1 MSEAHN
7 DSIDIQAFL
16 KKVLRFW
23 WLFAIAVV
31 LAGGAAVWYVKTT
44 AKTYEVSGVML
55 MSDTKRNSF
64 GSNREDFIK
73 GASFLSSNVGLE
85 DEVSVLTSFT
95 NVLATI
101 QQLDIATTYYV
112 ERNFLRMEIYEDKP
126 FIIRLDTGLQVTG
139 VLVEVK
145 PDPAAGTYRVLAK
158 GENVHMFNAGLQQ
171 PVDNFVPDLDLDLT
185 VKMGEPF
192 RSDYLNFRIEF
203 NPDHKHSTAER
214 FFFVP
219 ASNPDV
225 AAYYR
230 SKTYVTPLSDES
242 NIITIA
248 TIGEDIKKEQDY
260 INTLMQTYIKSEQDK
275 QNEKGK
281 KTIAFIDEQLD
292 RSTGSLE
299 AAEGNLENVQATAG
313 GLVGS
318 AGDRGAAVFNDL
330 SRLKDEQGK
339 ARSRLQYLGELI
351 TYMGQDDGG
360 TPTTISAANVGAPS
374 LSNLIDSYNEAVN
387 ELAARRLNE
396 RQQSAPTIALAR
408 KVQTQRNQIIQSA
421 QDARRGAQLEL
432 DQITNRVNQL
442 QFQLNQLPQ
451 SSREVSI
458 ATRKYEISVSIN
470 NYLMEKR
477 YEAEIAVN
485 SDQVDKYIID
495 AARVK
500 PGGAVAPDKGKT
512 LALALGL
519 GLLLPLGFVLI
530 RDIFN
535 DKIMDLEEVKRLSA
549 IPVLSTIPASKQ
561 GRIKSLDDRSA
572 LAEAFRTARI
582 NLQYLNATKDRQVV
596 GITSSAS
603 GEGKTFCAVNLAT
616 VMALG
621 NKRTLLMDADMRK
634 PKMHER
640 FGLELGT
647 GLSTY
652 LIGESGIDGVIR
664 RSDVEGL
671 DLITAGPVPPNPL
684 ELFESPRMA
693 ELLQQLR
700 GRYDQIIVDA
710 SPMGLVSEFK
720 VLVQH
725 LDVTLY
731 VVRQGYTRR
740 AMLRPVNE
748 LYRSGKLKQVDL
760 LFNGVK
766 AGDGYGYVYA

>member
-1 MSEAHN
+1 MSDGHN

-16 KKVLRFW
+16 KKVLRMW
-23 WLFAIAVV
+23 WLFAITIA
-31 LAGGAAVWYVKTT
+31 LAGAGAVWYVKTT
-44 AKTYEVSGVML
+44 AKTYEVNGVML

-85 DEVSVLTSFT
+85 DEISVLTSFT
-95 NVLATI
+95 NVLATV
-101 QQLDIATTYYV
+101 QQLDFATTYYV
-112 ERNFLRMEIYEDKP
+112 ERNFLRQEIYEDKP
-126 FIIRLDTGLQVTG
+126 FIVRLDTGLQITG
-139 VLVEVK
+139 VMVEVR
-145 PDPAAGTYRVLAK
+145 PDLENGTYRVLAK
-158 GENVHMFNAGLQQ
+158 GENVRMFNAGLQQ
-171 PVDNFVPDLDLDLT
+171 PVDNFVPELDLDQT
-185 VKMGEPF
+185 AKVGEPF
-192 RSDYLNFRIEF
+192 RSTYLNFRIEF
-203 NPDHKHSTAER
+203 NPEHQHRMAER
-214 FFFVP
+214 YYFVP

-230 SKTYVTPLSDES
+230 SKTYVSPLSDES
-242 NIITIA
+242 NIITII
-248 TIGEDIKKEQDY
+248 TVGEDTKKERDY

-275 QNEKGK
+275 QNEKGT

-299 AAEGNLENVQATAG
+299 VAEGNLENVQASAG

-339 ARSRLQYLGELI
+339 ARSKLQYLGELI

-360 TPTTISAANVGAPS
+360 TPSTISAANVGAPS
-374 LSNLIDSYNEAVN
+374 LSNLIDKYNQDVN
-387 ELAARRLNE
+387 ELATRRLNE

-442 QFQLNQLPQ
+442 QYQLSQLPQ
-451 SSREVSI
+451 SSRQVSI
-458 ATRKYEISVSIN
+458 ATRKYELSAAIN
-470 NYLMEKR
+470 TYLMEKR

-500 PGGAVAPDKGKT
+500 AGGPVAPDKGKT

-519 GLLLPLGFVLI
+519 GLILPLGFVLL
-530 RDIFN
+530 RDMFN
-535 DKIMDLEEVKRLSA
+535 NRIMDLDEVKRLSP

-561 GRIKSLDDRSA
+561 ARIKSLEDRSA

-582 NLQYLNATKDRQVV
+582 NLQYLNANKDRQVV

-640 FGLELGT
+640 FGMELGT

-652 LIGESGIDGVIR
+652 LIGEAGIDAIVR

-671 DLITAGPVPPNPL
+671 DLIMAGPVPPNPL

-725 LDVTLY
+725 LDITLY

-740 AMLRPVNE
+740 PMLRPVND
-748 LYRSGKLKQVDL
+748 LFRSGKLEHIDL

-766 AGDGYGYVYA
+766 AGDGYGYVYE

>member
-535 DKIMDLEEVKRLSA
+535 DKIMDLEEVKRLSP

>member
-16 KKVLRFW
+16 KKVLKFW
-23 WLFAIAVV
+23 WLFAIALV
-31 LAGGAAVWYVKTT
+31 LAAGAAVWYVKTT

-64 GSNREDFIK
+64 GSGREDFIK

-101 QQLDIATTYYV
+101 QQLDFATTYYV

-139 VLVEVK
+139 VMVEVK
-145 PDPAAGTYRVLAK
+145 PDPAAGTYRVLAQ
-158 GENVHMFNAGLQQ
+158 GENVQMFNAGLQT
-171 PVDNFVPDLDLDLT
+171 PVDNFVPELDLDQT
-185 VKMGEPF
+185 VKIGEPF
-192 RSDYLNFRIEF
+192 RSDHLNFRIEF
-203 NPDHKHSTAER
+203 NPEHKHRTAER

-248 TIGEDIKKEQDY
+248 TVGEDTKKEQDY

-275 QNEKGK
+275 QNEKGR

-299 AAEGNLENVQATAG
+299 VAEGNLENVQATAG

-387 ELAARRLNE
+387 DLAARRLNE

-451 SSREVSI
+451 SSRQVSI
-458 ATRKYEISVSIN
+458 ATRKYELSASIN
-470 NYLMEKR
+470 TYLMEKR

-519 GLLLPLGFVLI
+519 GLLLPLGFVLV

-535 DKIMDLEEVKRLSA
+535 DRITDLEEVKRLSP

-561 GRIKSLDDRSA
+561 DRIKSLDDRSA

-596 GITSSAS
+596 GITSSSS

-640 FGLELGT
+640 FGLDLGV

-652 LIGESGIDGVIR
+652 LIGESGIDGIVR